1 MNESPTQVQQNQPGQ
16 MKSLDIPPVDQVS
29 PTKTIYEVSGFEI
42 FWRNF
47 LAGMGRAIGSLFVYL
62 VLFALIA
69 NMVNKFL
76 MPHLLPLLAT
86 LQDSLSTLNQ
96 LTPKGGNPLQNAIS
110 PANLQE
116 LLQKTK

>member
-1 MNESPTQVQQNQPGQ
+1 MNEAPAPVQLNQ
-16 MKSLDIPPVDQVS
+16 MKPLDIPPVEQITS
-29 PTKTIYEVSGFEI
+29 TKTIYEVSGFEV

-47 LAGMGRAIGSLFVYL
+47 VAGMGRAMGSLFVYL
-62 VLFALIA
+62 ILFALIA
-69 NMVNKFL
+69 SIVNKYL
-76 MPHLLPLLAT
+76 MPHLLPLLTT
-86 LQDSLSTLNQ
+86 LQDSVSTLNQ